1 MAAKR
6 SKTATTGKKPKA
18 RAAASRATGRGRAKK
33 KTGTGRAS
41 GATRAAERLA
51 RPPVPTGVSA
61 LTRGAALPA
70 QSLAVGVARELRME
84 DASRLVR
91 AAAHDFSGSLE
102 TTLEAA
108 GLITSNQRAVFAES
122 LRVLVHGEGFELPAS
137 AIPTQA
143 GTRLREVRDALL
155 AGAR

>member
-6 SKTATTGKKPKA
+6 NRTATSGKKPKA
-18 RAAASRATGRGRAKK
+18 RAATSRATGRGRTKK
-33 KTGTGRAS
+33 KTAAGRAPA
-41 GATRAAERLA
+41 ATTAAKRMA
-51 RPPVPTGVSA
+51 QPPTPAGVPE
-61 LTRGAALPA
+61 LTRGADLRSAA
-70 QSLAVGVARELRME
+70 LAVGIAPELHME

-108 GLITSNQRAVFAES
+108 GLITPNHRAVFAEALRS
-122 LRVLVHGEGFELPAS
+122 LVRDEGFELPTS